1 MTMMTLLSDISDV
14 IIEKVMGPPQNDLL
28 FHVFRG
34 WCSWRCLLLVVTI
47 CAVSWEEWAVTRV
60 CQMLVRLAELLQCDP
75 QKVEELSCM
84 SGICHVMEQVTLDR
98 VFRSKNCPLTVQQNM
113 TEHDPVFVVKID
125 VWFRGP
131 KKNSSLTTHWRRI
144 SLTDTSDRAHK
155 VSRWITATIAALDLC
170 RKPGRPKG
178 KTFQPWAQQ
187 AVSPWGE
194 LVEVVREN
202 YTYYHYHIAS
212 YGHHDW
218 FIL

>member
-1 MTMMTLLSDISDV
+1 
-14 IIEKVMGPPQNDLL
+14 
-28 FHVFRG
+28 
-34 WCSWRCLLLVVTI
+34 
-47 CAVSWEEWAVTRV
+47 
-60 CQMLVRLAELLQCDP
+60 
-75 QKVEELSCM
+75 
-84 SGICHVMEQVTLDR
+84 
-98 VFRSKNCPLTVQQNM
+98 M

-178 KTFQPWAQQ
+178 KTVQPWAQQ

-218 FIL
+218 FILWYVLLQCVTIICSTTRSFVVDCFGHFTSASQRFAVDQWTIFCCLCFCFTFQNFTSTMAIFGVL